1 MHISCDIVPYAINAA
16 VYTLGKPPT
25 VPRSVARPQ
34 ARLAL
39 TSRPSSLTPPL
50 LSFIQVWLS
59 SSGSS
64 GKSFLAGCL
73 LV

>member
-39 TSRPSSLTPPL
+39 TARPSSPTPPL
-50 LSFIQVWLS
+50 WSFIQV
-59 SSGSS
+59 
-64 GKSFLAGCL
+64 
-73 LV
+73 